1 MARQARHLPL
11 ALAALLCCPGCTS
24 PLEQVFSVSG
34 DAPSRTGLV
43 PLGEG
48 AVFGND
54 AGRVLRLGSEGR
66 VLWKAELVHE
76 VRAAPTLVAGTLVV
90 GTASG
95 DVVGI
100 EASGGASRWRT
111 EAPGPV
117 AGLGSDATRAYVL
130 SDGGELL
137 ALDASTG
144 LLVWRSAWASALGLR
159 PGPPAHLWLSMAP
172 AARLL
177 LLAGPG
183 AVVAVATEDGT
194 RRWRTP
200 LHEPTG
206 LLVSEEGV
214 WTVEQS
220 GRVVVLSLETGE
232 LRWQRNLGS
241 APASPPARALD
252 RLWVGLQNGT
262 LVGLRPMEEGPL
274 WTAEVPAPVVAA
286 VAEVQ
291 GRLLVPTSGREG
303 RLLALDVGAPGHPPS
318 ARIDSPLKTSP
329 LVRAGTIWQLA
340 QDGRVLGFRFRSA
353 AETGR

>member
-1 MARQARHLPL
+1 MARQARLRFL
-11 ALAALLCCPGCTS
+11 ALAALLGCPGCTS

-43 PLGEG
+43 ALGEG

-54 AGRVLRLGSEGR
+54 AGRVLRLGADGR

-76 VRAAPTLVAGTLVV
+76 VRVAPTLVAGTLVV
-90 GTASG
+90 GTAAG

-100 EASGGASRWRT
+100 DASGGTSRWRT
-111 EAPGPV
+111 EAPG
-117 AGLGSDATRAYVL
+117 AAAALGSDATRAYLL
-130 SDGGELL
+130 SEDGELL

-144 LLVWRSAWASALGLR
+144 LLVWRTGWASALGLR
-159 PGPPAHLWLSMAP
+159 PGLAARLFLAMAP
-172 AARLL
+172 AGRL
-177 LLAGPG
+177 LLAGPSG
-183 AVVAVATEDGT
+183 VVAVATEDGA

-214 WTVEQS
+214 WTVEPS

-232 LRWQRNLGS
+232 VRWQRRLEG

-252 RLWVGLQNGT
+252 RFWVGLQNGT
-262 LVGLRPMEEGPL
+262 LVGFRPMDEGPL

-286 VAEVQ
+286 VAEAQ

-318 ARIDSPLKTSP
+318 ARIDSPLRTSP
-329 LVRAGTIWQLA
+329 LVRGGTIWQLA